1 MRHYPEL
8 SDLLTLDAQCAM
20 VGGDGEGAQL
30 VLGGAGDL
38 HPSSGP
44 ADLQPRHGLVSVHL
58 ERILYYD

>member
-1 MRHYPEL
+1 
-8 SDLLTLDAQCAM
+8 M

-38 HPSSGP
+38 HPGRGP

-58 ERILYYD
+58 EKILYNIKYIFKY